1 MGIYLEKIHGIILQP
16 LNDKGYNFVKS
27 RDIYEKKQGDFK
39 HKIHFFSHKRSTET
53 AIEMFVYIEHIPT
66 AKIYKKATSFNFLPS
81 TIGNEIGMI
90 ENNDD
95 GKIDNSFYNDII
107 LESEEDIKNASEEII
122 DLFTNIAE
130 PYFKRYGDLET
141 IDRILND
148 NPDIISV
155 HRNDQYNRY
164 PLGLIVAKL
173 NNRSNYEELKEKYDI
188 LIQEMSEMYIER
200 YKQVK
205 EFLKENYES

>member
-1 MGIYLEKIHGIILQP
+1 
-16 LNDKGYNFVKS
+16 
-27 RDIYEKKQGDFK
+27 
-39 HKIHFFSHKRSTET
+39 
-53 AIEMFVYIEHIPT
+53 
-66 AKIYKKATSFNFLPS
+66 
-81 TIGNEIGMI
+81 MI

-130 PYFKRYGDLET
+130 PYFKRYGDLEA

-188 LIQEMSEMYIER
+188 LIQEMSEIYIER

>member
-16 LNDKGYNFVKS
+16 LNDKGYKFVKS
-27 RDIYEKKQGDFK
+27 KDVYEKKQGDFK
-39 HKIHFFSHKRSTET
+39 YKVHFFSHKRSTET
-53 AIEMFVYIEHIPT
+53 AIEMFVYIEHLPT
-66 AKIYKKATSFNFLPS
+66 AKVYKKSTSFNLLLS
-81 TIGNEIGMI
+81 TIGNEVGRLRD
-90 ENNDD
+90 NDD
-95 GKIDNSFYNDII
+95 GKIQSHYSNDII
-107 LESEEDIKNASEEII
+107 LESEEDIKNASEEVI